1 MKKKKFIGFILVL
14 LLLSI
19 FGGVYFTGCRI
30 QNNAPVISG
39 LYTEANLS
47 EGEKAEVVAVA
58 YDPDGDEIT
67 YQWFAPRGI
76 ISGGGSRIT
85 WFAPLTAGAYTI
97 TATVTDG
104 GGGEAKMTITLNVV
118 PNSPP
123 VIVSL
128 ESEDTGCRR
137 RDPVAVDCIAYDHDG
152 DELTYQ
158 WEVTGGEID
167 GEGPFVL
174 WIAPDELG
182 TYTITARVSDGK
194 SSVVEDSLEIKVTG
208 G

>member
-1 MKKKKFIGFILVL
+1 MKKKKFIGFILVV
-14 LLLSI
+14 LLLSM
-19 FGGVYFTGCRI
+19 FGGVYFTGCRA
-30 QNNAPVISG
+30 QNSAPVIRG
-39 LYTEANLS
+39 LYAEANFS
-47 EGEKAEVVAVA
+47 EGEKADVVAVA
-58 YDPDGDEIT
+58 FDPDGDEIT
-67 YQWFAPRGI
+67 YQWLAPMGI
-76 ISGGGSRIT
+76 ISGEGARVT
-85 WFAPLTAGAYTI
+85 WKAPLIPGAYTI

-104 GGGEAKMTITLNVV
+104 GGGEAEMTITLNVV
-118 PNSPP
+118 PNNPP

-152 DELTYQ
+152 DDLTYQ
-158 WEVTGGEID
+158 WIVTGGEID

-194 SSVVEDSLEIKVTG
+194 SSAVEDSLEIEVTG